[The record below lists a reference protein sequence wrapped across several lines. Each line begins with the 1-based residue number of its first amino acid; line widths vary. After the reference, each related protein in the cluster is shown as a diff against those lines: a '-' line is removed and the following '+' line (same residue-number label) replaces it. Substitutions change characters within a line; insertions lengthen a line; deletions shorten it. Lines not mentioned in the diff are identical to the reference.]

1 MLVFQN
7 AFTDFY
13 KLDNFFWTKLQIITG
28 DQSKIDADSLSIDGI
43 SRRISVDVAVID
55 LFDAVFVEN
64 FQDFV
69 AFSASVHRGRVEKDN
84 RFFAQFLPGVQR

>member
-55 LFDAVFVEN
+55 LFDAIFVEN

-69 AFSASVHRGRVEKDN
+69 AFSASVHRGIVEKDN

>member
-13 KLDNFFWTKLQIITG
+13 KLDNFFWTKLQRITG

-69 AFSASVHRGRVEKDN
+69 AFSASVHRGIVEKDN